1 MKKFSTLFMVYCVLS
16 FFLLVYVKEVKTLEI
31 KAKVCTKAHVFEQN
45 CGWDGNKTCIK
56 GFNKILEYPFHCECD
71 IYDAAESRRICTC
84 KFPSTL
90 LIFIDFIT

>member
-56 GFNKILEYPFHCECD
+56 GFNKILEYPFRCECD
-71 IYDAAESRRICTC
+71 IYDAAQSRRICTC
-84 KFPSTL
+84 KFRST
-90 LIFIDFIT
+90 